1 MIRKTKLHGTTEK
14 DYLYEATVID
24 PKIKNLKNQ
33 IKLLKYR
40 LTGEK
45 QKKERFMEKP
55 KSVCFGGRKNLKHD
69 MDTYRYNRRK
79 RMLIC
84 GRRQGK
90 YGNNLFKYHID
101 EGILVYRG
109 IRQEIRMPVVFHQ
122 HRDHIALAETDRK
135 GNLVKAWRI
144 PLKERGTRNQRE
156 YERYVLA
163 LRQVGMQIGSRL
175 FAYDFGYKIIFLL
188 VYVENLQMF
197 FKYDKIFI

>member
-1 MIRKTKLHGTTEK
+1 MIRKTKLHGTTKK

-79 RMLIC
+79 RI
-84 GRRQGK
+84 
-90 YGNNLFKYHID
+90 
-101 EGILVYRG
+101 
-109 IRQEIRMPVVFHQ
+109 
-122 HRDHIALAETDRK
+122 
-135 GNLVKAWRI
+135 
-144 PLKERGTRNQRE
+144 
-156 YERYVLA
+156 
-163 LRQVGMQIGSRL
+163 
-175 FAYDFGYKIIFLL
+175 
-188 VYVENLQMF
+188 
-197 FKYDKIFI
+197 